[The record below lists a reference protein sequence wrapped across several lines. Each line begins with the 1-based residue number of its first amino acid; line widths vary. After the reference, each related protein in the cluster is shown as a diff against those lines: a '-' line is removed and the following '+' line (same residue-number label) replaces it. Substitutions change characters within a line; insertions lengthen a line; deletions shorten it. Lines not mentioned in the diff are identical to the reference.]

1 MATIPRSALDYLTL
15 EVNALSADAQS
26 RVLRVLESI
35 SWTPGNVAECRELVV
50 RALAQVMPTY
60 TGLAA
65 QASADFYDAARELA
79 VGERL
84 GAQAISGYDPRK
96 TEGAVRGFVR
106 FVLDGRVETFNEQV
120 LQRIDYEMKRSAGE
134 SMFANGRRDPRKPK
148 YARVPTGSETCDFCL
163 MLASRGFVYSSE
175 ATGGAVK
182 LDHYHAGCVLPD
194 TVLGAIGVKSLLRRK
209 FEGDVIDITTCGG
222 RHLSVTANHP
232 ILTVNG
238 WVKAGMLHDGD
249 ALLCGFDGYGH
260 DSRIP
265 NVNDRPPS
273 AEQVFEALR
282 LLDAAYP
289 VGVEVS
295 SVDFDGEPVSNS
307 DVEIVDV
314 DRLLKGHIV
323 PVGNEGVRDK
333 SFTLGALFDR
343 SKRLNRSCATDFRD
357 RARPLSSCGVMRG
370 LCLSC
375 PILRGHLGGSDET
388 GLGITAYLNSGV
400 AKPSLNNAP
409 RNAIS
414 LGQLQDALSALVSLD
429 EIVRC
434 GDSARAYLDSIALES
449 SENLLVRDSK
459 LYGNSLHGL
468 PGGIEIDYVGAVN
481 TRHFIG
487 HVYNLSADGHWY
499 TANGI
504 ITHNCDCR
512 VVCQWEDGGVE
523 DYDTEAIYDRWKES
537 IDALAKERAEKRG
550 TTVEEER
557 EKIFRGY
564 ANSAKHAK
572 QLQKKMRAAGKS
584 TA

>member
-1 MATIPRSALDYLTL
+1 MAVTIPRAAVDFLT
-15 EVNALSADAQS
+15 EEINGISSDAQA
-26 RVLRVLESI
+26 RVLKVLRGI
-35 SWTPGNVAECRELVV
+35 QWTPENVAQCRDLVIQ
-50 RALAQVMPTY
+50 ALAAVMPTY
-60 TGLAA
+60 TTMAA
-65 QASADFYDAARELA
+65 QASADFYDAARELV
-79 VGERL
+79 VGERM
-84 GAQAISGYDPRK
+84 GAQAISDFDMRK

-106 FVLDGRVETFNEQV
+106 FVLDGRVDTFNEQV

-134 SMFANGRRDPRKPK
+134 SMFANGRRDKRRPK
-148 YARVPTGSETCDFCL
+148 YARVPTGDETCDFCL

-175 ATGGAVK
+175 ATAGAVK

-194 TVLGAIGVKSLLRRK
+194 TVLGALDVKALVRRK
-209 FEGDVIDITTCGG
+209 FEGDVVDITTRGG

-249 ALLCGFDGYGH
+249 ALLCGFGREGH
-260 DSRIP
+260 DFGVPS
-265 NVNDRPPS
+265 VDDRPPS
-273 AEQVFEALR
+273 AEQVFQALR
-282 LLDAAYP
+282 LLDAANP

-295 SVDFDGEPVSNS
+295 SVDFYGEAVSNG
-307 DVEIVDV
+307 DVEVIDV
-314 DRLLKGHIV
+314 NRLLEGHIV
-323 PVGNEGVRDK
+323 PVGHESLGDK
-333 SFTLGALFDR
+333 PLAIGALFER
-343 SKRLNRSCATDFRD
+343 CKRLNRSCATDFRD
-357 RARPLSSCGVMRG
+357 CARSLPSCGVMRG

-375 PILRGHLGGSDET
+375 PVLRGHLGGADET
-388 GLGITAYLNSGV
+388 SLGITAYLNSGV

-429 EIVRC
+429 EIGRC

-512 VVCQWEDGGVE
+512 VVCQWDDGGVE
-523 DYDTEAIYDRWKES
+523 GYDTKVIYDRWKES

-557 EKIFRGY
+557 DKIFRGY
-564 ANSAKHAK
+564 SNSAKHAK
-572 QLQKKMRAAGKS
+572 KVARMRAGKS